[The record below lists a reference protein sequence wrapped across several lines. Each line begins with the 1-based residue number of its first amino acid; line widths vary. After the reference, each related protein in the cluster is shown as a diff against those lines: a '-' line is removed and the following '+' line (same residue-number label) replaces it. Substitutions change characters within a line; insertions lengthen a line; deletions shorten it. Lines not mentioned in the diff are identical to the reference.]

1 MRKLILPAAILLLLG
16 IGAAFVLLNKR
27 AFREVRTA
35 ELLPPET
42 VFLAEAPSLGR
53 TALRFSGT
61 ALNALVQEPEIQAF
75 LERPRAKLPI
85 LQGSTDWPQTL
96 ADVRPLQAFVA
107 VTSIDAETPQVI
119 AGFSYAGS
127 RSAVEHAL
135 ETPRTNFKNAYPAG
149 KAELLP
155 HGQAELI
162 VFSDKT
168 NVLAEASLDNWYFAA
183 NNTALLRATL
193 DRFWAQPGAAGESL
207 ATRDSYREAMA
218 PLPAEPELA
227 VYLRPQPLVQRFA
240 TILKAAGQA
249 AAGDLEKESVEGIGF
264 ASKIEGP
271 DFHDAWFAYA
281 PATEST
287 ATLARHALAL
297 TTPETALL
305 MSSQLPADLGKQV
318 EAMPMLNV
326 VPGFADFASGKLK
339 LGPLLDALGPEMS
352 FLLDWPKDGTP
363 APAVA
368 FDLRDAAAVRE
379 VFEAMTQPDPA
390 AEAWTR
396 QELQGATVYQPK
408 GEGWLS
414 LVTPSFGLSDRF
426 LTLTF
431 MDHAAAARAQHPE
444 AGASTLA
451 TAPAYQAAAGAVQPP
466 GEAFGFLNTGG
477 MVGRAYGAM
486 RPVLAMSLAF
496 NPDVAPYVDAGKLP
510 SPDVLS
516 KHLGATAYSKATTAK
531 GQLTESKGPIT
542 FNQAIVGT
550 ALIYSAAALPM
561 LKQTLQNGGFASGLI
576 PPVPSLPA
584 PGAAPQPAAAG
595 QAPPEPA
602 AVPSKAAEPK

>member
-16 IGAAFVLLNKR
+16 IAAAFVLLNKR
-27 AFREVRTA
+27 TFREVRTA
-35 ELLPPET
+35 ELLPPDT

-75 LERPRAKLPI
+75 LEKPRAKLPL
-85 LQGSTDWPQTL
+85 LQGSNDWTQTL
-96 ADVRPLQAFVA
+96 VDIRPLQAFVA
-107 VTSIDAETPQVI
+107 VTTIDSETPQVI

-135 ETPRTNFKNAYPAG
+135 ETPRTNFKNAYPTG

-162 VFSDKT
+162 VFADKT
-168 NVLAEASLDNWYFAA
+168 NVLAEAFVDNWYFAA
-183 NNTALLRATL
+183 NHNPLLRATH
-193 DRFWAQPGAAGESL
+193 DRFHAQPGAAPESL
-207 ATRDSYREAMA
+207 ATRDSFREAMA

-227 VYLRPQPLVQRFA
+227 VYLRAGPLAQRFA

-249 AAGDLEKESVEGIGF
+249 GAGDLEKESVEGIGF

-281 PATEST
+281 PGAAAAQE
-287 ATLARHALAL
+287 ALPRHALAL

-305 MSSQLPADLGKQV
+305 MTSQLPPDLGKQL
-318 EAMPMLNV
+318 EATPILNLL
-326 VPGFADFASGKLK
+326 PGFADLTSGKLK
-339 LGPLLDALGPEMS
+339 LAEVLDALGPEMS

-363 APAVA
+363 APALV
-368 FDLRDAAAVRE
+368 FDVRNAAPLRQALDAMSE
-379 VFEAMTQPDPA
+379 PDPA
-390 AEAWTR
+390 GEAWTR
-396 QELQGATVYQPK
+396 QELQGATLYQGK
-408 GEGWLS
+408 GEGLLS
-414 LVTPSFGLSDRF
+414 FLTPSLGLSDRY

-431 MDHAAAARAQHPE
+431 MAHAVAARAQHPE
-444 AGASTLA
+444 PGAATLA
-451 TAPAYQAAAGAVQPP
+451 TVPAYQSAAGAIQPP
-466 GEAFGFLNTGG
+466 GDAFGFLNTAAI
-477 MVGRAYGAM
+477 VGRAYGTM

-496 NPDVAPYVDAGKLP
+496 NPDVAPYIDAGKLP
-510 SPDVLS
+510 SPEVLS
-516 KHLGATAYSKATTAK
+516 KHLGATAYSKAATPK

-542 FNQAIVGT
+542 YNQAMVGT
-550 ALIYSAAALPM
+550 ALIYGAAALPM
-561 LKQTLQNGGFASGLI
+561 LKQTLQNGGFANGLI

-584 PGAAPQPAAAG
+584 TQ
-595 QAPPEPA
+595 PPEPKPD
-602 AVPSKAAEPK
+602 VISGKPGEPR